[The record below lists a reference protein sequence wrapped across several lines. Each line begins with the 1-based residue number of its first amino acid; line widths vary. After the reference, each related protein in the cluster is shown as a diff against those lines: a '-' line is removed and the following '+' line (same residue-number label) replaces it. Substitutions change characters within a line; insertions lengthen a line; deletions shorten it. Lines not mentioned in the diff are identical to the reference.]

1 MAYVYRHIRK
11 DTNQPF
17 YIGVGLTDDNHAR
30 ARAKAK
36 RNSYWKNIV
45 SKSEYDI
52 QILFDDVS
60 REFALEKERE
70 LIAIYKRV
78 EDGGTLCNMTLG
90 GEGTLGKSPSNV
102 KRVYALSKDGEVFS
116 FNTIKS
122 AALATECVNITHH
135 IKNKSKSLLGW
146 FFSYTIDGLNELPR
160 QSLAGKHQNHKKN
173 EVTLTNGIDIVTF
186 KSYTSAG
193 KHIGVYPNHI
203 GDLVRG
209 KLKFAK
215 GWTLVNSNYEN
226 QNQ

>member
-17 YIGVGLTDDNHAR
+17 YIGVGLTDDNYAR
-30 ARAKAK
+30 SRAKSK

-45 SKSEYDI
+45 SKAEYNI

-70 LIAIYKRV
+70 LISIYKRGQ
-78 EDGGTLCNMTLG
+78 DGGTLCNMTLG
-90 GEGTLGKSPSNV
+90 GEGTLGKLPPNIR
-102 KRVYALSKDGEVFS
+102 KVYALSKNGDFFFFDS
-116 FNTIKS
+116 IS
-122 AALATECVNITHH
+122 QAAIETGCVNITHN

-146 FFSYTIDGLNELPR
+146 FFSYTLDGLNTTPR

-173 EVTLTNGIDIVTF
+173 KITLTNGVDIVSF
-186 KSYTSAG
+186 YSYTSAG
-193 KHIGVYPNHI
+193 KHVGVYPNHI

-209 KLKFAK
+209 KLKIAK
-215 GWTLVNSNYEN
+215 GWTLCNNA
-226 QNQ
+226 Q

>member
-17 YIGVGLTDDNHAR
+17 YIGVGLTNDNHAR
-30 ARAKAK
+30 AKAKAK

-90 GEGTLGKSPSNV
+90 GEGTLGKAPVNV
-102 KRVYALSKDGEVFS
+102 KKVYALSKDGKIFS
-116 FNTIKS
+116 FDTTKQ
-122 AALATECVNITHH
+122 AAIETGCVNISHN

-146 FFSYTIDGLNELPR
+146 FFSYTLDGLNDLPR
-160 QSLAGKHQNHKKN
+160 QSMAGHHQNHKKN
-173 EVTLTNGIDIVTF
+173 KVTLTNGIDIVTF
-186 KSYTSAG
+186 DSYTSAG

-215 GWTLVNSNYEN
+215 GWTLVNCKIEIP
-226 QNQ
+226 